1 MANNAWKAV
10 LGIPIGALIL
20 IALFYPLNLF
30 IPEGFWPFIPDL
42 FLEFPIIYILNQM
55 LPGIFWLS
63 FFTVGVILIKVVID
77 S

>member
-1 MANNAWKAV
+1 MGNAWKTV
-10 LGIPIGALIL
+10 LAIPIVGLFLIM
-20 IALFYPLNLF
+20 LFYPLNQF

-42 FLEFPIIYILNQM
+42 VLNFPLMFIFNQI

-63 FFTVGVILIKVVID
+63 FFTIGVIMLKVVID

>member
-1 MANNAWKAV
+1 MAKAWKTVIA
-10 LGIPIGALIL
+10 IPIIGLLL

-42 FLEFPIIYILNQM
+42 ILEFPLMYIFNQI

-63 FFTVGVILIKVVID
+63 FFTIGVILFKVVID